1 MSSRR
6 WRLQRTMAA
15 VAATISAWR
24 RRLRRLE
31 EGCDRNPPSPR
42 VDDILGRIFAAG
54 ECSIFR
60 TRASVPLTR
69 LLGCGD
75 DRRRWRRRRRWRQRR
90 GSSGDGEAGASV
102 AAMAAAAARRV
113 RGEGGARRVRAEGGA
128 RRVCGEGRA
137 SWRFGGGMAAAAA
150 RRVRGEGGAR
160 RMRAEGG
167 VRDVRAEG
175 GERRARAEGGV
186 RRVRAEGGVRA
197 CRRACRSERAGA
209 RRDAVGGMWRQRRR
223 GACVEWAAR
232 GVCVQRAA
240 RRARVV
246 R

>member
-15 VAATISAWR
+15 VAATISAWW

-60 TRASVPLTR
+60 TRASVPLKR

-90 GSSGDGEAGASV
+90 GSGGDGEAGASV

-113 RGEGGARRVRAEGGA
+113 RGEGGARRV
-128 RRVCGEGRA
+128 CGEGRA
-137 SWRFGGGMAAAAA
+137 SWRFGGGMAAAA
-150 RRVRGEGGAR
+150 AR

>member
-15 VAATISAWR
+15 VAATISAWW

-42 VDDILGRIFAAG
+42 VDDIVGRIFAAG

-75 DRRRWRRRRRWRQRR
+75 DRRRWRRRRRWWQRR
-90 GSSGDGEAGASV
+90 GSGGDGEAGASV
-102 AAMAAAAARRV
+102 AA
-113 RGEGGARRVRAEGGA
+113 
-128 RRVCGEGRA
+128 
-137 SWRFGGGMAAAAA
+137 MAAAAA

>member
-15 VAATISAWR
+15 VAATISAWW

-42 VDDILGRIFAAG
+42 VDDIVGRIFAAG

-75 DRRRWRRRRRWRQRR
+75 DRRRWRRRRRWWQRR
-90 GSSGDGEAGASV
+90 GSGGDGEAGASV
-102 AAMAAAAARRV
+102 AA
-113 RGEGGARRVRAEGGA
+113 
-128 RRVCGEGRA
+128 
-137 SWRFGGGMAAAAA
+137 MAAAAA

-209 RRDAVGGMWRQRRR
+209 RRDAVGGRWRQRRR